1 MTMWLIIM
9 WTTLAVTGIGLVYL
23 SSRLEKF
30 GFMDKLTDCRPKRK

>member
-30 GFMDKLTDCRPKRK
+30 GFIS